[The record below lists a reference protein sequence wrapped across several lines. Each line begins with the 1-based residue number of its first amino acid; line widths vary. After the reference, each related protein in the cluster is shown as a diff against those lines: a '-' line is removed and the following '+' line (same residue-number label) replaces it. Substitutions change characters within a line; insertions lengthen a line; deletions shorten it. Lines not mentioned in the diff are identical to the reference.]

1 MAIKIVGP
9 IKEIT
14 ENENL
19 IGWISPTMD
28 IFRDE
33 IFQKG
38 DFEKT
43 KAWRINIETY
53 IPRAG
58 GYSFAKRWVL
68 DTEDIRSDWF
78 KHE

>member
-9 IKEIT
+9 IKELT
-14 ENENL
+14 EGEDR
-19 IGWISPTMD
+19 IGWISPAMD
-28 IFRDE
+28 VFKGE

-53 IPRAG
+53 IPKASG
-58 GYSFAKRWVL
+58 FSFAKRWVL
-68 DTEDIRSDWF
+68 NTEDIRSDWF

>member
-9 IKEIT
+9 IKKLT
-14 ENENL
+14 ENEDR

-28 IFRDE
+28 DSIGTILQGE
-33 IFQKG
+33 
-38 DFEKT
+38 DFEKAT
-43 KAWRINIETY
+43 AWRMNVNTY
-53 IPRAG
+53 IPKSN
-58 GYSFAKRWVL
+58 SFAYAKRWVL

>member
-14 ENENL
+14 ENEDR
-19 IGWISPTMD
+19 IGWISPEMD
-28 IFRDE
+28 VFKDK

-53 IPRAG
+53 IPG
-58 GYSFAKRWVL
+58 PSGYSFARRWVL
-68 DTEDIRSDWF
+68 NTEDIRSDWF

>member
-14 ENENL
+14 KNEDR
-19 IGWISPTMD
+19 IGWVPRTMD
-28 IFRDE
+28 DFKGE

-53 IPRAG
+53 ILMPS
-58 GYSFAKRWVL
+58 GYSFAKRWLL
-68 DTEDIRSDWF
+68 DTENIRSDWF